1 MQIFC
6 LMLAFSFRTSIL
18 HLFFMCLGNI
28 LNNSIWQNNFPGHK
42 SQKFSPFFTL
52 SIFFLSSKHNWFHW
66 QYIPRMKIVIFKKLY
81 VWIFILRKTTS
92 EIQCKNEK
100 DKYFAICQKDKFTFS
115 SIKPLFPTR
124 WLLIYWSPEA
134 LRPVR
139 QKTLGTQI
147 YSFTTQQ
154 IFYLISLLAAL
165 SHM

>member
-1 MQIFC
+1 
-6 LMLAFSFRTSIL
+6 MLD
-18 HLFFMCLGNI
+18 
-28 LNNSIWQNNFPGHK
+28 NFPGHTN
-42 SQKFSPFFTL
+42 QNFLHFHAFNIFSSRPNTIDFIDNTYHAWKLLF
-52 SIFFLSSKHNWFHW
+52 S
-66 QYIPRMKIVIFKKLY
+66 KKLY

-165 SHM
+165 SHI